1 MVKSAKHLYKFNFNR
16 VSPVR
21 IPFLQTPLLRHG
33 KRRLRHHHQRTI
45 CMEPLEL
52 CLHRHLPLGHRH
64 HHYQWAI
71 MMEPELCLRCPLPLC
86 RRHHPDLNGGLR
98 PPPHPPSPALSPL
111 RPHRF
116 PAGGRGRRGRGRRW
130 RRGRGGRGGT
140 RRDGFFQIVR
150 YAVNLLYF
158 TVLHYFQ

>member
-33 KRRLRHHHQRTI
+33 KRCLRHHHQWTI

-64 HHYQWAI
+64 HHHQWAI

-86 RRHHPDLNGGLR
+86 RRHHPDLNGSLR
-98 PPPHPPSPALSPL
+98 HPLPL
-111 RPHRF
+111 HRQELCHH
-116 PAGGRGRRGRGRRW
+116 PGPTGSQQEDEEEEEEEEEEGGGEGAGEDEGE
-130 RRGRGGRGGT
+130 
-140 RRDGFFQIVR
+140 
-150 YAVNLLYF
+150 
-158 TVLHYFQ
+158 